1 MNHHSLTYS
10 KRILGS
16 LTALFALSSQA
27 YASFLDTDF
36 FCRNFGCVV
45 VADGRNVDIYDN
57 WRFSSNSCC
66 VAFGEAMIPFTL
78 NVNTLNTTGTLDSI
92 AGTNPTDIESFQLG
106 ITQDGTNITQSVF
119 DDGDGF
125 LDASDSL
132 AKFSLNSA
140 TDIKLDGSGREYS
153 HSFFITSRNTRF
165 SLRAR
170 ASLAQATG
178 DFAGNLTLGDIGLT
192 PSIQSAGNDGGF
204 NFGSRADTSQV
215 TLINAVDDLGD
226 LSGASTQIMEFG
238 RNAGIRLGNGDIDQ
252 QTIRLDF
259 LYSMPD
265 YDLSLGVG
273 SLDIDVIFDFH
284 REP

>member
-1 MNHHSLTYS
+1 MRYELLRH
-10 KRILGS
+10 KKIWGS
-16 LTALFALSSQA
+16 LSALFVLSSQA
-27 YASFLDTDF
+27 HASFLDTDF

-66 VAFGEAMIPFTL
+66 VPIGEQMIPFSL
-78 NVNTLNTTGTLDSI
+78 NVNTLNVTGTLDTI

-106 ITQDGTNITQSVF
+106 IAQDGVNISQSVF

-140 TDIKLDGSGREYS
+140 TDIKLDGAGQEYS

-170 ASLAQATG
+170 ASLAEATG
-178 DFAGNLTLGDIGLT
+178 DFADTLDLGDIRLR
-192 PSIQSAGNDGGF
+192 PSVQDEGNDDGF
-204 NFGSRADTSQV
+204 NFGSRANAGQV
-215 TLINAVDDLGD
+215 TIVNAVDDLGD

-238 RNAGIRLGNGDIDQ
+238 RNAGIRQRNGDIDQ

-259 LYSMPD
+259 LYTMPD

-284 REP
+284 RER